1 MIKQSGK
8 GFLKM
13 RDRTGQPL
21 MDPSKLVV
29 TIKNNMLDDAE
40 KYMIQML
47 TLYDFMIKSLAF
59 SPMSA
64 GEEVK
69 PRTPVAA
76 LEQSLKATQSSR
88 FPTQKGYE
96 EFLKM
101 YAERIVR
108 YIIDVAR
115 EVDDY
120 KFPYRWQEF
129 MDNVGYANGL
139 ALEGMKD
146 IDPETVGLTVSYV
159 DNTAK
164 KEFIMSMA
172 TEYVKTK
179 ELSDDFLYLMM
190 GVDNWKY
197 AFVLMRMAL
206 KNSRKELDEKEAIAH
221 QRALELK
228 QIELQT
234 AIQLGK
240 AQAANKDQNI
250 VTQGKVDE
258 MVNDSLNR
266 GKFQSQAALKQQT
279 DELRRGENRD
289 KTEQEKEKEINK
301 HNLEQQSAIQV

>member
-13 RDRTGQPL
+13 RDRNGQPL

-29 TIKNNMLDDAE
+29 TIKNGMLDDAE
-40 KYMIQML
+40 KYMTQML
-47 TLYDFMIKSLAF
+47 LLYDFMIKSLAF

-88 FPTQKGYE
+88 FFIQKGYE
-96 EFLKM
+96 EYLKM
-101 YAERIVR
+101 YAERVVR

-159 DNTAK
+159 DNTVK

-172 TEYVKTK
+172 VEYVKSK
-179 ELSDDFLYLMM
+179 QLSDDFLYLIM

-206 KNSRKELDEKEAIAH
+206 KNTRKELEEKEAIAH
-221 QRALELK
+221 QRAMELK
-228 QIELQT
+228 QADFQT
-234 AIQLGK
+234 AVQLSQV
-240 AQAANKDQNI
+240 QAANKDQNI

-258 MVNDSLNR
+258 MVNSSLNR
-266 GKFQSQAALKQQT
+266 VKFEAQSLLKEQT
-279 DELRRGENRD
+279 DQLRRGENRE
-289 KTEQEKEKEINK
+289 KTEQEKEKKITE
-301 HNLEQQSAIQV
+301 HNLEQQRAIEE